1 MSISGFFQLIIGFLL
16 GSTLFAAGVAGGLY
30 LFFGGMSQSPA
41 KPVFSEEKPAVV
53 TDNKP
58 LSTQENG
65 DKTNNTMETEKPNPV
80 ESEKLPE
87 GAYLARVIW
96 KEGLKLRAEPSK
108 DAERVGGVEYN
119 WELIILSENG
129 EWQKVRIPSS
139 GQEGWIKAGNVEKIN

>member
-30 LFFGGMSQSPA
+30 LFFGGMSQSPP
-41 KPVFSEEKPAVV
+41 KPVFSEEKPVV

-58 LSTQENG
+58 SSTQENG
-65 DKTNNTMETEKPNPV
+65 DTTNNTIETEKSNPV

-87 GAYLARVIW
+87 GAYRARVIW
-96 KEGLKLRAEPSK
+96 EEGLKLRAEPSK
-108 DAERVGGVEYN
+108 DAQRVGGVEYN

-129 EWQKVRIPSS
+129 AWQKVRIPSS
-139 GQEGWIKAGNVEKIN
+139 GQEGWIKAGNVERIN